1 MQFDP
6 ELGKVDRDGFIT
18 FLITLL
24 LVTVTAGLPLMLGLG
39 YVLHIAITSPC
50 EATTQWL
57 LVFGKRLSGG
67 EIGADYR
74 SRLERAAQLM
84 QSSVDRRLLLMGGA
98 NRIGQLSEAAAGE
111 AWLEAR
117 GLDITRLIREE
128 TSQNTLENLK
138 HARKLLH
145 GLTTES
151 VAMVS
156 NRYHLARIH
165 TIAQSLGMPHQL
177 CASESS
183 FKFRLKSLPRLLAEA
198 WYILWFKTGKGW
210 ARLTGNRHILERLT

>member
-18 FLITLL
+18 FLITLI
-24 LVTVTAGLPLMLGLG
+24 LVAITGGLPLMLGLG
-39 YVLHIAITSPC
+39 YVLRIAITAPS
-50 EATTQWL
+50 ETTTRWL

-67 EIGADYR
+67 KIGADYR
-74 SRLERAAQLM
+74 SRLERAVQLM
-84 QSSVDRRLLLMGGA
+84 QSSAKRHLLLMGGA
-98 NRIGQLSEAAAGE
+98 NRTDQISEAAAGE
-111 AWLEAR
+111 AWLKAH
-117 GLDITRLIREE
+117 GLDISRLIREE

-138 HARKLLH
+138 HARKLLR

-151 VAMVS
+151 VSMVS

-165 TIAQSLGMPHQL
+165 TIAQSLGIPHQL
-177 CASESS
+177 CASEPC
-183 FKFRLKSLPRLLAEA
+183 FEFRLKRLPRLFAEA

-210 ARLTGNRHILERLT
+210 ARLTGNRHVLERMI